1 MKRLFLVLLVVVL
14 YALHQDVW
22 FWRTTHPLLLGF
34 LPIGITYHVG
44 FTLAVTALMGLLVKM
59 AWPAHLESGGEG
71 EKGEKGKQETLPVS
85 PFPSLSF
92 SDKEDAAP

>member
-22 FWRTTHPLLLGF
+22 SWRTAHPLLFGF

-44 FTLAVTALMGLLVKM
+44 FTLAVTALMGLLVKV
-59 AWPAHLESGGEG
+59 AWPSHLEERKRDGATEG
-71 EKGEKGKQETLPVS
+71 WSNPS
-85 PFPSLSF
+85 PFRSV
-92 SDKEDAAP
+92 SDKEEDTPQ